1 MRLAQA
7 LQTRPSNEG
16 WKPRVTI
23 VREQENETMKRYN
36 LSTRVLGAF
45 AALTLAPAAF
55 AQTAQDPIPNDPAN
69 DPTSDP
75 SMMSQDRVPSGDSY
89 GQRPQNERRVPEMTD
104 TRAQKAPTTQAG
116 QTATQPTIDPAEV
129 QQVFGQQASLIDI
142 KSLSTDEAKNLQ
154 QRLKDLGYYKGAVD
168 GQAGPQ
174 TKAALNSLV
183 RSQFVLTQRLVEQ
196 GQIPSQLATT
206 VGLRSDIVPT
216 SGSIN
221 GPDTGMP
228 QPRTLPQ
235 TGAPQ
240 TGGMQP
246 AQPRV
251 NPPASYDAP
260 PANYNDS
267 PRSPSGNN
275 APSQQ
280 QTVPKR

>member
-1 MRLAQA
+1 
-7 LQTRPSNEG
+7 
-16 WKPRVTI
+16 
-23 VREQENETMKRYN
+23 MKRYN
-36 LSTRVLGAF
+36 MSTRVLGAF
-45 AALTLAPAAF
+45 AALTLAPVAF

-75 SMMSQDRVPSGDSY
+75 STQMNDGRVPSTESY

-104 TRAQKAPTTQAG
+104 THAQKAPSTQAG
-116 QTATQPTIDPAEV
+116 QSATQPQRPIDPAEV
-129 QQVFGQQASLIDI
+129 QQVFGQQSSLIDI
-142 KSLSTDEAKNLQ
+142 TSLSSDEAKNLQ

-174 TKAALNSLV
+174 TKAALNALV

-206 VGLRSDIVPT
+206 IGLRSDIVPT
-216 SGSIN
+216 SGTMS
-221 GPDTGMP
+221 PDTGVP
-228 QPRTLPQ
+228 QPRTMPPSS
-235 TGAPQ
+235 T
-240 TGGMQP
+240 QP
-246 AQPRV
+246 GSSAQPRMNTV
-251 NPPASYDAP
+251 PPASYDAP

-275 APSQQ
+275 SPTQQ

>member
-1 MRLAQA
+1 
-7 LQTRPSNEG
+7 
-16 WKPRVTI
+16 
-23 VREQENETMKRYN
+23 MKRYN
-36 LSTRVLGAF
+36 ISTRVLGAV
-45 AALTLAPAAF
+45 AALTLAPVAF

-75 SMMSQDRVPSGDSY
+75 SIMSQDQGVPSGDSY

-104 TRAQKAPTTQAG
+104 THAQKAPSTQAG
-116 QTATQPTIDPAEV
+116 QTATQQQPAIDPAEV
-129 QQVFGQQASLIDI
+129 QQVFGQQASLVDI

-154 QRLKDLGYYKGAVD
+154 QRLKDLGYYKGDVD
-168 GQAGPQ
+168 GKAGPQ

-206 VGLRSDIVPT
+206 VGLRSDIMPT
-216 SGSIN
+216 SGTIS
-221 GPDTGMP
+221 PDTGVP
-228 QPRTLPQ
+228 QQRMQPQ
-235 TGAPQ
+235 TGTPQ
-240 TGGMQP
+240 PGSTT
-246 AQPRV
+246 QPRMNA

-267 PRSPSGNN
+267 PRSPSGN
-275 APSQQ
+275 APAQQ